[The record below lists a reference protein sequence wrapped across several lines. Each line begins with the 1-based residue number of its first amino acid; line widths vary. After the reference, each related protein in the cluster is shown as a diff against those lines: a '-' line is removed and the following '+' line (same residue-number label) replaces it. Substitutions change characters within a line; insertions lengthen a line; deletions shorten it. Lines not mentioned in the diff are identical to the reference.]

1 MNKTLLAA
9 PGIAL
14 SLLATSVSAAVIDA
28 TNVSPNDGTSNTGT
42 VGPLYFEATG
52 GNLDTKTTNDVTGLG
67 VTGGPSGN
75 EIDISGDEA
84 IDVSRQ
90 DDGAFN
96 LASTTLAFLYD
107 GTEYG
112 DVQEKAVI
120 TGFFADDGGSSE
132 VVVENIYNSPN
143 DLDFN
148 VYVDGTLTS
157 GLINSAS
164 ASTNQTGGVVEL
176 GSIFGGQLLSGL
188 SYTAAEGTC
197 GTDKKCN
204 NQSDYAIKSI
214 TTASVPEPGTLA
226 LLGLGLAG
234 LGVSRKS
241 RA

>member
-14 SLLATSVSAAVIDA
+14 SLLAMSVSAAVIDA
-28 TNVSPNDGTSNTGT
+28 TDIDTNTGI
-42 VGPLYFEATG
+42 GGSLYFETSV
-52 GNLDTKTTNDVTGLG
+52 GNLGTKTTNGVTGLG

-75 EIDISGDEA
+75 EIDISGGEA

-90 DDGAFN
+90 DEGAFS

-107 GTEYG
+107 GPEYN
-112 DVQEKAVI
+112 DYQERAVI
-120 TGFFADDGGSSE
+120 TGFFAGDAGSSE
-132 VVVENIYNSPN
+132 VIVENIYTSQN

-148 VYVDGTLTS
+148 VYVDGTLT
-157 GLINSAS
+157 GGPIDSAT

-176 GSIFGGQLLSGL
+176 GSIFGNQLLSGL

-197 GTDKKCN
+197 GTDSTCD
-204 NQSDYAIKSI
+204 NQSDYSIKSI

-234 LGVSRKS
+234 LGVSRKVRS
-241 RA
+241 